1 MMNRQEAAGRN
12 GARPGD
18 ADAGRTAAAA
28 APLLRVENVTRRFG
42 SFTAVDGISLDVASG
57 EFLALLGPSGCGK
70 TTLLRMIAGFDNP
83 DSGRILIDGEDIV
96 PVPPHRR
103 PLNMMFQNYAVFP
116 HLTVAG
122 NIAFGLKRA
131 GLPRNEISQ
140 RVEEML
146 ALVRME
152 AFAGRRPD
160 QLSGGQRQRVALAR
174 ALALRPRVLLLDEP
188 LAALDRALRDST
200 RRELVKIQRHL
211 GTTFIIVTHDQEE
224 AMTMADRIG
233 VMNDG
238 RLVQVAPPR
247 ELYEA
252 PNSRWV
258 AEFVGDVNLIEGKAG
273 SCMNGRLSMT
283 TAEFGEIAIT
293 CAATAE
299 AGAAVWIALRPER
312 VQLASWRPGDSV
324 NAVAGTVID
333 VGYMGHMCAYTLR
346 LDSGREMKAAVAN
359 TGIDGVHPFKAGE
372 RAWLS
377 FAPEAAIVLE
387 R

>member
-1 MMNRQEAAGRN
+1 MNRQEAAGRN
-12 GARPGD
+12 EARPSD
-18 ADAGRTAAAA
+18 AKPGEAAFDGA
-28 APLLRVENVTRRFG
+28 LLRVENVTRRFG
-42 SFTAVDGISLDVASG
+42 SFTAVDDVTLEVASG
-57 EFLALLGPSGCGK
+57 EFFALLGPSGCGK
-70 TTLLRMIAGFDNP
+70 TTLLRMIAGFDSP
-83 DSGRILIDGEDIV
+83 DSGRILIDGKDIV

-116 HLTVAG
+116 HLSVAG
-122 NIAFGLKRA
+122 NVAFGLKRA
-131 GLPRNEISQ
+131 GLPRDEISR
-140 RVEEML
+140 RVGEML
-146 ALVRME
+146 ALVHMD

-188 LAALDRALRDST
+188 LAALDRALREST

-233 VMNDG
+233 VMNAG

-252 PNSRWV
+252 PNSKWI
-258 AEFVGDVNLIEGKAG
+258 AEFVGDVNLIEGKVG
-273 SCMNGRLSMT
+273 SCVNGRLSMM
-283 TAEFGEIAIT
+283 TAEFGEIAVMCT
-293 CAATAE
+293 ATAE
-299 AGAAVWIALRPER
+299 TGAAAWIALRPER
-312 VQLASWRPGDSV
+312 MQLASWRPGDSV
-324 NAVAGTVID
+324 NAVAGTIAD
-333 VGYMGHMCAYTLR
+333 VGYMGHMCTYTVR
-346 LDSGREMKAAVAN
+346 LENGREMTAAVAN
-359 TGIDGVHPFKAGE
+359 TGHDGAHPFKAGE